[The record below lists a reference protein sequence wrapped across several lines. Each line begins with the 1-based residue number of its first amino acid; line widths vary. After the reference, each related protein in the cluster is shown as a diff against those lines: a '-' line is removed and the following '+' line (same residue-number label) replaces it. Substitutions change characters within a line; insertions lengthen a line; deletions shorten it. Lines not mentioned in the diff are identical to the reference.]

1 MPMRLLVTVCLLLVA
16 AVAQAQ
22 AQGVHVDT
30 LDLAVPGLTD
40 KAIRVRVYLPPDYQS
55 TQARYD
61 MLYVNDVQDMQ
72 AVGMQATLD
81 SLYARGAIRPVVVV
95 AIDMPPDRMAG
106 YGLFDRVKGEAIAA
120 PTKYG
125 AVGANAQAYAQW
137 LTQTL
142 VPAIDARYRSVA
154 RADGRAILGWS
165 LGALSA
171 FGIGWQYPELFGR
184 VGAFSPSFWLSAQN
198 TDADA
203 VQATRIVHAL
213 VDRSTP
219 MPRPKL
225 FFGVGSKEGTD
236 DRDNDGIIDV
246 LDDTR
251 DLIEG
256 WKAPDGKPRKGLR
269 QFGYAAN
276 LDHARKPNRDNAA
289 LYLLEGGRHD
299 QPSWAR
305 MLPVF
310 LQGIAAVH
318 RRSAGRPGRHFML
331 GVFYAGLVIL
341 SVPAAIASRRPRM
354 SC

>member
-1 MPMRLLVTVCLLLVA
+1 MPMRLLVTVCLLLVS

-22 AQGVHVDT
+22 AQGVRVDT

-61 MLYVNDVQDMQ
+61 MLYVNDGQDMQ

-165 LGALSA
+165 LGAVSA

-184 VGAFSPSFWLSAQN
+184 VGAFSPSFWLSADN
-198 TDADA
+198 RDANA
-203 VQATRIVHAL
+203 VQATRIAHAL
-213 VDRSTP
+213 IDAGAS
-219 MPRPKL
+219 MPRPGL
-225 FFGVGSKEGTD
+225 FFGVGTNEETD
-236 DRDNDGIIDV
+236 DRDGDGVIDV

-256 WKAPDGKPRKGLR
+256 WIAADGTTRKGLR
-269 QFGYAAN
+269 QLGYSAN
-276 LDHARKPNRDNAA
+276 IDHALRSNRVDVA
-289 LYLLEGGRHD
+289 LYLLDGGRHD
-299 QPSWAR
+299 QRSWAR

-310 LQGIAAVH
+310 LQWGY
-318 RRSAGRPGRHFML
+318 P
-331 GVFYAGLVIL
+331 
-341 SVPAAIASRRPRM
+341 PASRVPVN
-354 SC
+354 

>member
-1 MPMRLLVTVCLLLVA
+1 MTAMRWLAGGALMLA
-16 AVAQAQ
+16 AAWAQ
-22 AQGVHVDT
+22 AQGVRVET
-30 LDLAVPGLTD
+30 LEQAAPGLSD
-40 KAIRVRVYLPPDYQS
+40 KPIRVRVHLPPQYES

-61 MLYVNDVQDMQ
+61 TLYVNDGQDMQ

-125 AVGANAQAYAQW
+125 AVGANAQIYAQW

-142 VPAIDARYRSVA
+142 VPVIDARYRSVA

-213 VDRSTP
+213 VDASAP
-219 MPRPKL
+219 IPRPQL
-225 FFGVGSKEGTD
+225 FFGVGSKEETD
-236 DRDNDGIIDV
+236 DRDGDGIIDV

-256 WKAPDGKPRKGLR
+256 WSAPDGTAHKGLR
-269 QFGYAAN
+269 QFGIATN
-276 LDHARKPNRDNAA
+276 LDHARTPNRDNAA
-289 LYLLEGGRHD
+289 LYLLEGGKHD

-310 LQGIAAVH
+310 LRWA
-318 RRSAGRPGRHFML
+318 
-331 GVFYAGLVIL
+331 YATE
-341 SVPAAIASRRPRM
+341 
-354 SC
+354 